1 MLLTYIAFLYVYVK
15 TIIKLNAN
23 ILKVESDINKVQ
35 GRMAWNDSR
44 EESEEGKLCNYISI
58 KNVF

>member
-35 GRMAWNDSR
+35 GRMAWNDCR